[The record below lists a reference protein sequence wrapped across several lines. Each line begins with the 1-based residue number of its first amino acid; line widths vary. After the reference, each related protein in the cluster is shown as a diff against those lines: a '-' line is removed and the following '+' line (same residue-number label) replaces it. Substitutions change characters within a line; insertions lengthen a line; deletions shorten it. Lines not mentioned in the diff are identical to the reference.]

1 MIRNPYT
8 MPFTRRG
15 YLDALADHVVI
26 FDGATGTELAKF
38 SPAPADFGSERAQG
52 LWEMLLFYRPE
63 LVTQVHEAYLSAGAE
78 AIKTDTFRANPI
90 TLAEFGVAERLDEIT
105 ATAARLAR
113 EAADRFAQQVGA
125 PRFVAGSVGPSGKL
139 PSLDDPQ
146 LSNVSFAEL
155 VEVYA
160 AYARG
165 LVAGGVD
172 LILMETHQDLLELK
186 AAVHGVWRVFAELD
200 VRIPIQAQVTLEPNG
215 HMLGGPDIEAALATL
230 AALPVDV
237 IGMNCSTGPNEMRDS
252 VRRLL
257 ALSRHPVSVMPNAGM
272 PENVDG
278 RAHYHMLPQPFAEA
292 QAEFVRQGVRA
303 VGGCCGTG
311 PEHTAALVA
320 AVRELP
326 VQPRS
331 YDPGALPY
339 VAGNIHAVALNQEPR
354 PLLVGERINT
364 QGSRQAR
371 DLVLESRYDAL
382 AALGQTQVDY
392 GAHVLDICVALTER
406 SDEAATMQRVAKLL
420 TLNTPAPLMVD
431 TTSLE
436 VMRAALETCPGRAII
451 NSVNLEAGEDH
462 ARAVMALA
470 RDFGAALVAL
480 TIDEQGMAKSVERK
494 LDVARRLY
502 TLAVDGVGLPP
513 HALIFDPLTFTLA
526 TGDPESADA
535 ALATLEAI
543 RRIKA
548 ELPGALTNL
557 GVSNVSFGLKPAAR
571 RVLNSAFLYRAVEAG
586 LDMAIV
592 NPAQITPYPDIPAD
606 LCELAEALLFNR
618 DPEALARFVARFEG
632 AAAKDEAIERR
643 DLPPEQALFDAVLH
657 RRREGVEA
665 LVTAC
670 LETHPPV
677 EVLNTILFPAMKEVG
692 DRFGEGK
699 LILPFVLQSA
709 EVMKAAVACV
719 EARFD
724 AGAGVSKGT
733 LVLATVFGD
742 VHDIGKNLVKTIL
755 SNNGYT
761 VHDLGKQV
769 PVEAIV
775 DKAVE
780 VHADAIGL
788 SALLVAT
795 SQQMQR
801 CVAELHRRGLAI
813 PLLVGGAAINE
824 RFAQRIAILE
834 NGDLYPGG
842 VYHCKDAFE
851 AVQVLEH
858 VILHQPDVR
867 AHNHAHAAPAPEAA
881 AGSAQ
886 KRAIARNE
894 CATCPLPVPPTP
906 PFWGARHIEA
916 IPLEELEPLLDRKAL
931 FRLGWGARG
940 TTGAPWEELRPQF
953 EERLAAMWPEV
964 GSYLAPQAAYG
975 YFPVHS
981 QRNDLLFYD
990 PRDPEGGA
998 VVARLDFPRQFGNAG
1013 QCLADYFSGVECA
1026 APDVAGLQVVT
1037 VGPGAGARMAALND
1051 AGEYSEAYFIHG
1063 LAAQVVEAAAEW
1075 VHRRIRRELGLAE
1088 GQGKRYSWGYP
1099 ICPDLNAHR
1108 VVLRLLFAA
1117 ERLGMS
1123 LSPAAQLIP
1132 EHSTAALVVPHP
1144 QAAYFSMR

>member
-1 MIRNPYT
+1 
-8 MPFTRRG
+8 MPFARRG

-26 FDGATGTELAKF
+26 FDGATGTQLAKF

-63 LVTQVHEAYLSAGAE
+63 LVTQVHEAYLAAGAE
-78 AIKTDTFRANPI
+78 VIKTNTFRANPI
-90 TLAEFGVAERLDEIT
+90 NLIEFGVAERSDEIT
-105 ATAARLAR
+105 ATAAKLAR
-113 EAADRFAQQVGA
+113 DAADRHAQKVGA

-139 PSLDDPQ
+139 PSMDDPQ
-146 LSNVSFAEL
+146 LSDVSFAEL

-160 AYARG
+160 HYARG
-165 LVAGGVD
+165 LVAAGVD
-172 LILMETHQDLLELK
+172 LILLETHQDLLELK
-186 AAVHGVWRVFAELD
+186 AAIHGVWRVFEELD
-200 VRIPIQAQVTLEPNG
+200 ARIPIQAQVTLEPNG
-215 HMLGGPDIEAALATL
+215 HMLSGPDIEAALVTL

-237 IGMNCSTGPNEMRDS
+237 IGMNCSTGPYEMRDS

-278 RAHYHMLPQPFAEA
+278 QAHYAMLPQPFAEA

-320 AVRELP
+320 AVRALP
-326 VQPRS
+326 SQPQT

-371 DLVLESRYDAL
+371 DLVLELRYDAL

-406 SDEAATMQRVAKLL
+406 GDEAATMRRVAKLL
-420 TLNTPAPLMVD
+420 TLNTPAPLVAD
-431 TTSLE
+431 TTSLD
-436 VMRAALETCPGRAII
+436 VMRAALETSPGRAII
-451 NSVNLEAGEDH
+451 NSVNLEAGVEH
-462 ARAVMALA
+462 AREVMALA

-502 TLAVDGVGLPP
+502 TLAVDEVGLPP

-535 ALATLEAI
+535 AVATLEAL

-606 LCELAEALLFNR
+606 LCALAEALLFNR
-618 DPEALARFVARFEG
+618 EPEALARFVARFEG
-632 AAAKDEAIERR
+632 AAAKEEATQRR

-665 LVTAC
+665 LVAAC
-670 LETHPPV
+670 LVSQSPV

-719 EARFD
+719 ETHFD

-755 SNNGYT
+755 VNNGYT
-761 VHDLGKQV
+761 VHDLGRQV

-801 CVAELHRRGLAI
+801 CVAELHRRDLAI

-851 AVQVLEH
+851 GLQVLEH

-867 AHNHAHAAPAPEAA
+867 AHSHAHAEPAPEAVA
-881 AGSAQ
+881 ESTR
-886 KRAIARNE
+886 KRAARASRSA
-894 CATCPLPVPPTP
+894 CATCALPTPPTP
-906 PFWGARHIEA
+906 PFWGARCIET
-916 IPLEELEPLLDRKAL
+916 IPLDELEPLLDRKAL

-964 GSYLAPQAAYG
+964 GTYLAPQAAYG

-990 PRDPEGGA
+990 PRDPDAGA

-1026 APDVAGLQVVT
+1026 APDVTGLQVVT
-1037 VGPGAGARMAALND
+1037 VGPGASARIAALND
-1051 AGEYSEAYFIHG
+1051 AGDFSEAYFVHG

-1075 VHRRIRRELGLAE
+1075 VHCRIRRELGLAA

-1108 VVLRLLFAA
+1108 VVLRLLFAG
-1117 ERLGMS
+1117 EHLGMT

-1144 QAAYFSMR
+1144 KAAYFSMR